1 MDGDTNKA
9 GDEIKHKVNNV
20 HEGLKFEEEKARE
33 ALPGERQFLHGEIKL
48 KAQTTTKSEAVA
60 ALIDEVI
67 NAETVQHIYLDG
79 AAAALPQNQ
88 VSITL
93 FSRNNEQNNVRVDS
107 KETSP
112 YTSERNGSASQFNIT
127 YLLFLERSGRIR
139 VEEPKDGHCG
149 IHSLQR
155 SKHGLNTLPL
165 RDVIGKGRKEMAAAI
180 RNNHDSLLVLLQ
192 DYGLK
197 SDQIL
202 ERANMHEEV
211 RYEEVCSSD
220 HWVGGFYSLDLIAWS
235 METKRKVC
243 LLVDGELSVT
253 VHSENCMAYT
263 IHLSD
268 FTPSAEDIV
277 MICVDD
283 NHFEALLPS
292 ERTDNRRE
300 DIIDDLYAEQERLP
314 SADKCRT
321 LSHINVVRTQNDG
334 QTMDVLSSLEKAIVS
349 SERAANAS
357 LPLLDEDIADDTIEE
372 SSIFTVLPKSS
383 QPEEDADFF
392 AEAAELAVLLGEQLT
407 TSNLSTDSG
416 DDWSRRASPDPP
428 KTRANAELQALG
440 DEDDERGDEGGAS
453 SSDVIER
460 ASVKSTHRNAKKRA
474 ELEAAKRAAVTKQDF
489 KQAKAIQGELKALD
503 DEDNARCDIG
513 ASSND
518 KEVARG
524 DKDGASSSDVI
535 EGTSVKST
543 HRNAK
548 KRAELEAAKR
558 AAVTKQDFKRAK
570 AIQGELKALNDEGAA
585 NCKNC
590 ATDIGA
596 IVSPLVGL
604 L

>member
-1 MDGDTNKA
+1 M
-9 GDEIKHKVNNV
+9 
-20 HEGLKFEEEKARE
+20 
-33 ALPGERQFLHGEIKL
+33 
-48 KAQTTTKSEAVA
+48 
-60 ALIDEVI
+60 I

-489 KQAKAIQGELKALD
+489 KQAKAIQGELKALAEKD
-503 DEDNARCDIG
+503 DE
-513 ASSND
+513 
-518 KEVARG
+518 RG
-524 DKDGASSSDVI
+524 DKNNDVI
-535 EGTSVKST
+535 ERTSVKST
-543 HRNAK
+543 DQNAK